1 MNFTW
6 NEYLSP
12 RAVEKIKINE
22 NEMKA
27 PLPKSY
33 LQIIIRHS
41 NAASGWALGREGF
54 SPPRIWEQLTLFQ
67 KGIGADYAHHITAY
81 PSEFESPTASLMQ
94 AQWTMGSKSFWSRMC
109 NLSQNVFFA
118 FILIETEM
126 LLKNFVYEDPYVTS
140 EIHCPH
146 LVLMHVN
153 LANISRGHEFFCK
166 QQIVSNSNWKVRG

>member
-94 AQWTMGSKSFWSRMC
+94 AQWTMGSKLFWNRFC
-109 NLSQNVFFA
+109 NLSQNMFFA
-118 FILIETEM
+118 FTNRWKTVCEEILSDTRNILST
-126 LLKNFVYEDPYVTS
+126 FGPYARKFGK
-140 EIHCPH
+140 H
-146 LVLMHVN
+146 
-153 LANISRGHEFFCK
+153 F
-166 QQIVSNSNWKVRG
+166 